1 VNTQKPLLKRSQALL
16 IKLMAFYKILDYR
29 MSLIEIQKLAYFL
42 QTAGQPLKL
51 EFVRDKYG
59 PYAENLNF
67 VLQCLEGHYIRGY
80 GDRSRKTE
88 VHLLP
93 GALEDADA
101 FLEQDKEA
109 TQRLDAVKEL
119 IEGFDTPY
127 GLELLGTVHWL
138 SGENEQVSKNVDI
151 AIEGVSE
158 WSKRKQEQFT
168 PLHIEIAWKRLKEQN
183 WFCS

>member
-1 VNTQKPLLKRSQALL
+1 
-16 IKLMAFYKILDYR
+16 M
-29 MSLIEIQKLAYFL
+29 
-42 QTAGQPLKL
+42 
-51 EFVRDKYG
+51 
-59 PYAENLNF
+59 
-67 VLQCLEGHYIRGY
+67 
-80 GDRSRKTE
+80 
-88 VHLLP
+88 LP

>member
-80 GDRSRKTE
+80 
-88 VHLLP
+88 
-93 GALEDADA
+93 A
-101 FLEQDKEA
+101 
-109 TQRLDAVKEL
+109 
-119 IEGFDTPY
+119 
-127 GLELLGTVHWL
+127 
-138 SGENEQVSKNVDI
+138 
-151 AIEGVSE
+151 
-158 WSKRKQEQFT
+158 
-168 PLHIEIAWKRLKEQN
+168 AWRIRRR
-183 WFCS
+183 